1 MDRITNDFDGS
12 ILPYRPK
19 PSFKLEID
27 ELDKRGLLSWRQE
40 NEYRVADIC
49 YDGQVVGEASYLE
62 DQRDILI
69 KKIFE

>member
-27 ELDKRGLLSWRQE
+27 ELDKRGLLSWR
-40 NEYRVADIC
+40 
-49 YDGQVVGEASYLE
+49 
-62 DQRDILI
+62 
-69 KKIFE
+69 